1 MSDKTGKK
9 QSAGSAEFTLPP
21 RIATKS
27 RKKNHEPSPVVRNIP
42 YFSNLL
48 GMKTGERLNA
58 SSSGVAY

>member
-48 GMKTGERLNA
+48 GVISTTVIHRTRTVG
-58 SSSGVAY
+58 

>member
-48 GMKTGERLNA
+48 VA
-58 SSSGVAY
+58 SLFVSAR

>member
-48 GMKTGERLNA
+48 GLGL
-58 SSSGVAY
+58 V

>member
-48 GMKTGERLNA
+48 VVISTTVVHQRRRVG
-58 SSSGVAY
+58 